1 MYIKKQYISIAYL
14 LLFALMIIG
23 LGWLFSNILLYFVI
37 SLIFSSLL
45 RPVTDYLSDI
55 YFFQVKLPRVLAVL
69 VSFIIL
75 FSILTLFVLLF
86 IPLISEQIRILSS
99 LDLEKLLGYFTKT
112 IGSVE
117 NFLIRVLHI
126 EKPPGFLSEALQEN
140 LFNFF
145 EQLEVS
151 YIINFTIQ
159 FSTAF
164 FVAILAVVF
173 ITFFLL
179 YERGLLRRSIIQLI
193 PNKYFE
199 LTITALHKVE
209 KLLSNYLLG
218 LSLQIF
224 SIFSL
229 TALGLTMS
237 GINYALT
244 IALFA
249 ALVNVV
255 PYIGPVIGTVF
266 AVVVGLSTTQ
276 LPNIQ
281 DAFLLALLK
290 IFVVFI
296 VVHLIDNLISQPLIF
311 SKSVKAHPLEIF
323 VAIFAGAKIAGPLG
337 MIAAI
342 PVYTIIRVSVMEF
355 RKGYKQYHVFKE

>member
-1 MYIKKQYISIAYL
+1 
-14 LLFALMIIG
+14 
-23 LGWLFSNILLYFVI
+23 
-37 SLIFSSLL
+37 
-45 RPVTDYLSDI
+45 
-55 YFFQVKLPRVLAVL
+55 
-69 VSFIIL
+69 
-75 FSILTLFVLLF
+75 
-86 IPLISEQIRILSS
+86 LSS

-281 DAFLLALLK
+281 DASLLALLK